1 MELIGGSEQAGL
13 LGALSVGIGLSV
25 SRRTFGV
32 GIESLS
38 GIKEFYETI
47 RSDFN
52 NYTVSDYIKMNIN
65 FINRIKS

>member
-25 SRRTFGV
+25 IRRTFGV